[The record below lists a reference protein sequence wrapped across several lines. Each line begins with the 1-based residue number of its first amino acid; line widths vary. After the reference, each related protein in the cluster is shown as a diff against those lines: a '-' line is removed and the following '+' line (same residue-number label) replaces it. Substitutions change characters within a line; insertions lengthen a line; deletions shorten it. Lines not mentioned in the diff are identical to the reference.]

1 MVVAEPSEVKNEDVQ
16 RWFNDMERVVS
27 DVTDASATSMEETTS
42 LLSSSPLAFTP
53 TRSKDDYLSDI
64 ALCHSHIRNGESY
77 ELCLTNSFS
86 THTTKNKLIS
96 PLNLYKT
103 LRHKNPAP
111 FSTYLTFNSHPS
123 NVTICCSSP
132 ERFLSLSPNKNNDD
146 NERVVISQPIKGT
159 LPRLPLKKDDANQ
172 SHVLS
177 TCPKNHAENL
187 MIVDLL

>member
-1 MVVAEPSEVKNEDVQ
+1 MVVAEPSEVKNEDVR
-16 RWFNDMERVVS
+16 RWFDDMERIVC

-42 LLSSSPLAFTP
+42 LLSSSPLAFAP

-111 FSTYLTFNSHPS
+111 FST
-123 NVTICCSSP
+123 
-132 ERFLSLSPNKNNDD
+132 
-146 NERVVISQPIKGT
+146 
-159 LPRLPLKKDDANQ
+159 
-172 SHVLS
+172 
-177 TCPKNHAENL
+177 
-187 MIVDLL
+187 